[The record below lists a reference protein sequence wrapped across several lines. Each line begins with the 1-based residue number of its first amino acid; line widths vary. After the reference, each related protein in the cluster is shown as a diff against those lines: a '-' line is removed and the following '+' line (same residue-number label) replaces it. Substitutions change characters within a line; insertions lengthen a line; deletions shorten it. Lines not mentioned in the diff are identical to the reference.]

1 MRDLHKFI
9 DDASAPGLTA
19 FIDNYKAYGVDSFKK
34 YAKGLGE
41 DFNAVRNAILNRSIS
56 NGPIE
61 GINNK
66 IKLLRRTRYGRA
78 KIELI
83 NALAVLSSID
93 KFRYADYN
101 AVKHGCSTKL
111 RHGYS
116 YRAA

>member
-1 MRDLHKFI
+1 V
-9 DDASAPGLTA
+9 
-19 FIDNYKAYGVDSFKK
+19 FIDNYIACSVDSFAK
-34 YAKGLGE
+34 YANGLKS

-83 NALAVLSSID
+83 NALAVLSSLD
-93 KFRYADYN
+93 KFRYENYT
-101 AVKHGCSTKL
+101 AVKHSCST
-111 RHGYS
+111 RFSHDFS
-116 YRAA
+116 HSAA

>member
-1 MRDLHKFI
+1 MHDLHKFI
-9 DDASAPGLTA
+9 DDASVSGLTA
-19 FIDNYKAYGVDSFKK
+19 FIENYKACGVDPFVS
-34 YAKGLGE
+34 YARGLE
-41 DFNAVRNAILNRSIS
+41 KDFDSVKNAILNRTIS

-93 KFRYADYN
+93 KFRYANYN
-101 AVKHGCSTKL
+101 VVKNRRSAK
-111 RHGYS
+111 
-116 YRAA
+116 